1 MAKFNEY
8 LPVGIKVEDNKEK
21 NSKIILFYELTQ
33 NEIDDILN
41 RLTTGGKFP
50 KPKPEK
56 FIKGA
61 FKLGKVL
68 KVIIKNED
76 IDNFLDSGLKS
87 IQSTL
92 MHTRPNEANGILA
105 LTDEIYNKL
114 NTISYAEQWKMAKE
128 TDASEIDLWLQYLNS
143 INDPKTRE
151 ILSLYSQIY
160 GNTTYGH
167 LLSLRNVMRIRSVAP
182 DATFVLS
189 KSKWL
194 KLGRYVKRG
203 AKPIMLYNVIYDK
216 EVNPTKLDF
225 EEAKKKLGHENSN
238 FESLGVTVQEKI
250 MIEAEKICAER
261 IGAKQEHQPYAGYDI
276 SETVPY
282 NPNGTDLLQSKPGIL
297 GNVVVKL
304 NRLAQELESSKNL
317 GKDIEGHDDMMEK
330 TTRALSVVEELCAE
344 NNIVV
349 NSNAQTPSGK
359 LADALLEYYK
369 PLVASKS
376 NILKDSNLMQFAEDA
391 VQLTLLMNNIG
402 LDQLSRFKHSY
413 EYTQKEAAALAP
425 IIRRMTYQIGRAINN
440 SISEN
445 VVNETKDDFI
455 AKFKQALKTLGI
467 RIVKDR
473 NDNMGVNPEINNTE
487 MHQDNANVEMIREN
501 FFKVLNKLNSDIF

>member
-151 ILSLYSQIY
+151 ILSLYS
-160 GNTTYGH
+160 
-167 LLSLRNVMRIRSVAP
+167 
-182 DATFVLS
+182 F
-189 KSKWL
+189 K
-194 KLGRYVKRG
+194 
-203 AKPIMLYNVIYDK
+203 
-216 EVNPTKLDF
+216 DF
-225 EEAKKKLGHENSN
+225 
-238 FESLGVTVQEKI
+238 
-250 MIEAEKICAER
+250 
-261 IGAKQEHQPYAGYDI
+261 
-276 SETVPY
+276 
-282 NPNGTDLLQSKPGIL
+282 
-297 GNVVVKL
+297 
-304 NRLAQELESSKNL
+304 
-317 GKDIEGHDDMMEK
+317 
-330 TTRALSVVEELCAE
+330 
-344 NNIVV
+344 
-349 NSNAQTPSGK
+349 NA
-359 LADALLEYYK
+359 
-369 PLVASKS
+369 
-376 NILKDSNLMQFAEDA
+376 I
-391 VQLTLLMNNIG
+391 
-402 LDQLSRFKHSY
+402 
-413 EYTQKEAAALAP
+413 
-425 IIRRMTYQIGRAINN
+425 
-440 SISEN
+440 
-445 VVNETKDDFI
+445 
-455 AKFKQALKTLGI
+455 
-467 RIVKDR
+467 
-473 NDNMGVNPEINNTE
+473 
-487 MHQDNANVEMIREN
+487 
-501 FFKVLNKLNSDIF
+501 